1 MLLLKSFL
9 ILLCFWVGFVILI
22 ALSFLMPTF
31 YYIPK
36 SVLGAVIIVAV
47 YSMIEFHEILPMWR
61 GRSMQTFTKIQK
73 IRHFFKLLF
82 Y

>member
-1 MLLLKSFL
+1 MLRNTNLNSFFFLLL
-9 ILLCFWVGFVILI
+9 LCIAYEGSVILI

-61 GRSMQTFTKIQK
+61 GRST
-73 IRHFFKLLF
+73 
-82 Y
+82 

>member
-1 MLLLKSFL
+1 MLSTIIFYLSGFY
-9 ILLCFWVGFVILI
+9 FYYAGFVILI

-47 YSMIEFHEILPMWR
+47 YSMIEFEEILPMWR
-61 GRSMQTFTKIQK
+61 GRSITV
-73 IRHFFKLLF
+73 
-82 Y
+82 